1 MRGAVVIK
9 ACLNGAR
16 PISDH
21 PALPVRPEEFAREA
35 RAAVDAG
42 AVLVH
47 VHPRGSDGAETMDAP
62 VAAAILTAIRK
73 VCPGLRVGVTTGAW
87 VEPDPERRLERV
99 RSWSVLPDFAS
110 VNLSEVGAAELAEV
124 LLARGIGVEAG
135 LATVEDAALLTTT
148 HVWSRVERILVEV
161 EGPDDAAQVRLAAE
175 IDALLDGAGMAAPRF
190 HHGAGR
196 PTWAVLAR
204 ALEVGHQLRI
214 GLEDTLELPDGSTAR
229 GNGDLVAAAVRL
241 AREHGRDPA
250 ALPEPSDRA

>member
-1 MRGAVVIK
+1 VRGAVVIK

-16 PISDH
+16 PLSEH

-42 AVLVH
+42 AALVH
-47 VHPRGSDGAETMDAP
+47 VHPRGGDGAETMDAA
-62 VAAAILTAIRK
+62 VAAAILTAVREA
-73 VCPGLRVGVTTGAW
+73 CHGLRVGVTTGAW
-87 VEPDPERRLERV
+87 VEPDPVRRLERV

-110 VNLSEVGAAELAEV
+110 VNLSEVGASELAEV

-135 LATVEDAALLTTT
+135 LATVEDAALLATTDLGP
-148 HVWSRVERILVEV
+148 RVERILVEV
-161 EGPDDAAQVRLAAE
+161 EGPDDAAQVRLAAD
-175 IDALLDGAGMAAPRF
+175 IDSLLDGAGLTAPRF

-196 PTWAVLAR
+196 STWAVLAR

-214 GLEDTLELPDGSTAR
+214 GLEDTLELPDGSIPE

-241 AREHGRDPA
+241 AGEHGRAPA
-250 ALPEPSDRA
+250 TLTR